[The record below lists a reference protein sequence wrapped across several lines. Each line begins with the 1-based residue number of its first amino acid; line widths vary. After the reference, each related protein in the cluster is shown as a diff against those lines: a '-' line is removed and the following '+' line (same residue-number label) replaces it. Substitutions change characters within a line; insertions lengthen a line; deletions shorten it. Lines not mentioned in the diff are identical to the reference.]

1 MIHVGNDIYN
11 IKGDFYF
18 ISSSDNKIIYNTS
31 LGNKD
36 ITVANLYHCINHV
49 VYNCATNKKLT
60 QIEVSELPDIYVYKS
75 IKINEYKEDALVYL
89 NLTSDYIDGMYINGK
104 LGILKNGNI
113 YTEYLP
119 PIPSNLVNYFSFECI
134 NIDEQN
140 RINNTK
146 KIIVSKMNKISKIN
160 SFKNCVD
167 AYKRPLL
174 PNDYVLYY
182 NGVLSLGCLTPLGE
196 VITPYGY
203 TDVGIEKNSY
213 YKIDFKFNIND
224 NIIWYNGIYEQY
236 FDKKM
241 VDVLGNQLTI
251 GDFVVIDF
259 NSRNITYGIVISSTQ
274 CLLLT
279 GKKVKCSSVCKIAS
293 LNNISTLSSDELVI
307 YNKLKELYGKE
318 ANYSIKKSVD
328 SKRKELGQV
337 YCSNRGSK
345 YYIYL
350 GKYLCQ
356 FRAKTDFYQ
365 FVNDY
370 ENNIVDLYL
379 IIDLNKQYQVNFY
392 NSLLDNCALEKD
404 FMAFCGLI
412 SEKCLSAKVLKLGL
426 GHFDANISK
435 GKMNKELAVVN
446 IPNFMKQINITSP
459 ICDAVYTYQGI

>member
-1 MIHVGNDIYN
+1 MVHVGNDIYN
-11 IKGDFYF
+11 INGDFYF
-18 ISSSDNKIIYNTS
+18 ISSSGNKIIYNTS
-31 LGNKD
+31 LGNRD
-36 ITVANLYHCINHV
+36 ITVANLYHCINHI
-49 VYNCATNKKLT
+49 VYNCATNKQLT
-60 QIEVSELPDIYVYKS
+60 QIEVNELSEIYVYKS

-89 NLTSDYIDGMYINGK
+89 NLTSDYIDGAYINGI

-113 YTEYLP
+113 YTECLP
-119 PIPSNLVNYFSFECI
+119 PISSNLVNYFLFECI
-134 NIDEQN
+134 NINEQKS
-140 RINNTK
+140 INDTK
-146 KIIVSKMNKISKIN
+146 KRIASKMNNISKRN
-160 SFKNCVD
+160 CFKNCVD
-167 AYKRPLL
+167 VYKRPLVE
-174 PNDYVLYY
+174 NDYVLYY
-182 NGVLSLGCLTPLGE
+182 NGVISLGCLTPLGE

-203 TDVGIEKNSY
+203 ANVGTEKNSY

-224 NIIWYNGIYEQY
+224 NIIWYNNIYEQY
-236 FDKKM
+236 FDNKM
-241 VDVLGNQLTI
+241 VDVLGNQLTM

-259 NSRNITYGIVISSTQ
+259 NSRNITYGLVISSKQ

-293 LNNISTLSSDELVI
+293 LNNMATLSSDELII
-307 YNKLKELYGKE
+307 YNKLKELYDKE
-318 ANYSIKKSVD
+318 TNYTIQKSINPKK
-328 SKRKELGQV
+328 KELGQV

-356 FRAKTDFYQ
+356 FKAKIDFYQ
-365 FVNDY
+365 LVNDY

-435 GKMNKELAVVN
+435 GKMNQELAVVN
-446 IPNFMKQINITSP
+446 IPNFMKQINITSA